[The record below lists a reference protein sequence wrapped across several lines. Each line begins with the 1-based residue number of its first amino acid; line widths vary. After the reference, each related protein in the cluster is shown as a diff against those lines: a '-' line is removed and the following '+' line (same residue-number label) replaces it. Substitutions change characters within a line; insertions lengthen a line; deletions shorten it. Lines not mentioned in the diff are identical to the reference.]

1 MWFDF
6 NYIQGYKSLSYLNNN
21 FEQLI
26 TNTRAHVHKHK
37 HTIIKI
43 FIKRIVWM
51 L

>member
-26 TNTRAHVHKHK
+26 TNTRAHVHI
-37 HTIIKI
+37 IIK
-43 FIKRIVWM
+43 IKRIV
-51 L
+51 